1 MKDMNWINIA
11 ESTTATLIAGGVT
24 ALAGGIYAAVKVK
37 PTRRKNG
44 DNQNGVLNVNQSIG
58 NVSGENNQVLNHHGD
73 GSVAQISGDNNH
85 VDQSTN
91 VTHHNHNS
99 PQKNPDDD
107 AENILMM
114 VAIPILVAALFLVS
128 WPVVNA
134 ILAVALAIVAILSIT
149 VIIAGKK
156 SKKLKDTATS
166 RFFWFP
172 LEVTALSAPLA
183 LSLVRMNTPGN
194 QWSFASMRQRI
205 WENINVAQGQ
215 HVSVVDIVTSIG
227 KLYGPQGYFVVM
239 LYLLAVV
246 MMSLALLK
254 AFFPLVN
261 SYAVLYHHKPRTM
274 NSREYRINALV
285 VLVPGL
291 VAIWLT
297 HDWAI
302 TWIVE
307 SYARLAGHG

>member
-1 MKDMNWINIA
+1 
-11 ESTTATLIAGGVT
+11 
-24 ALAGGIYAAVKVK
+24 
-37 PTRRKNG
+37 
-44 DNQNGVLNVNQSIG
+44 
-58 NVSGENNQVLNHHGD
+58 
-73 GSVAQISGDNNH
+73 
-85 VDQSTN
+85 
-91 VTHHNHNS
+91 
-99 PQKNPDDD
+99 
-107 AENILMM
+107 MM
-114 VAIPILVAALFLVS
+114 VVIPILVAALFLVS

-172 LEVTALSAPLA
+172 LEVAALSAPLA